1 MTQSGEMAVTALRL
15 GAVLIDAA
23 TISRRVGELGAEIST
38 FYEGADDPLIMVCV
52 LKGSL
57 FFTADLGRAVTI
69 PVEFD
74 CIGVRS
80 YGAATVSSGTVELVK
95 DLQTQVTDRDVLL
108 VEDIID
114 TGSTTAF
121 LVGHVSRHRP
131 SSLRLVSLL
140 NKPERRSREVVLDF
154 KGFDIPDR
162 FVVGYGL
169 DHAEQYRNLPEVRLV
184 EGA

>member
-1 MTQSGEMAVTALRL
+1 MVVTALTL
-15 GAVLIDAA
+15 GEILLDAT
-23 TISRRVGELGAEIST
+23 TIARRVAELGVEISAR
-38 FYEGADDPLIMVCV
+38 YADAEQPLVMVCV

-57 FFTADLGRAVTI
+57 FFTADLGRAMTI

-80 YGAATVSSGTVELVK
+80 YGSATVSSGTVELVK
-95 DLQTQVTDRDVLL
+95 DLQTDVTGRDVLL

-121 LVGHVSRHRP
+121 LIDHVSRHRP
-131 SSLRLVSLL
+131 RSLRLVSLL
-140 NKPERRSREVVLDF
+140 NKPERRSREVVVDF

-169 DHAEQYRNLPEVRLV
+169 DHAERYRNLRDVRLV